1 MEPPQSMME
10 TVRAREVTDN
20 ADVQRD
26 KYTIIREIGKGTFGV
41 AYLVKN
47 KVRTRDSCS
56 PST

>member
-1 MEPPQSMME
+1 MME